1 MAAIFS
7 QILNMSMTGSVVILL
22 VMLAR
27 LILKRSP
34 KIFSYALWSVVLFR
48 LLCPVAFTAP
58 ISVLDVVEPEQK
70 ETSNNT
76 SIVTYIPATVNTQ
89 ADFIMVQP
97 EEQQVQ
103 VESVTESEEQLQ
115 MTPMHAVAL
124 VWAVGMAGMML
135 YSVIQYLALRRKLVG
150 SVQLKGNIYL
160 ADHIDTAFV
169 VGLVQPSIYLPSGVP
184 QTERYFILAHEQ
196 HHIRRGDHIIK
207 LLAYLAL
214 CIHWFNPLVWIA
226 FVLSGKDMEMSCD
239 EAVIK
244 RLGPDIRADYSAS
257 LLRLATHKKIL
268 SGMPLA
274 FGEGDTKGRVLNMA
288 KWKKPAKW
296 LVVVCVV
303 LCLIVVCI
311 CAFNPE
317 KEIPIEELTRQTSEG
332 PVDTAIGD
340 LCFTYPGG
348 LTSEQRDVDNWN
360 EEDSTRNRRNL
371 PTRRPHNHFFIDD
384 GVDFGGVV
392 DFIVPDDREINLEEL
407 NLPTEWVG
415 LDYIAGSSSYPY
427 AEMEYTLIKDGKD
440 YIQMYLYTY
449 SGRGYFLW
457 FYTEQGNPVHKESIL
472 KSVELGSFSTTATK
486 LKRDEIVSLGRFNVT
501 IPKGYGYYRNE
512 AKILEITKKD
522 FYGNQNVIA
531 CVTARPN
538 SNLPMDNE
546 ADLIRW
552 IESVGINI
560 SGAGISSEIDDKA
573 VYGDVSLT
581 IHNLSGIPPMDEE
594 HYLYI
599 AGDIVYDLWLD
610 PSDIDLS
617 TKITILESIWINKS
631 MLIPNVELQQPTST
645 VVTSAAKIPASDLEL
660 AELPEGLSRIF
671 NETGGIFFVRNNT
684 IVGGVDAYPLPK
696 EIYDPNDQY
705 FSWLEKS
712 GISDFGDSSLCYM
725 GGMTFTGT
733 GSWGAQFASDVR
745 DGVEPEVERYHSFN
759 VSGDVVYDIW
769 YDMKQLT
776 HEQWFDLQAAV
787 ILPEG
792 NSYMATEPSSN
803 EDIAFEKTLAVMD
816 AVSEG
821 SGHIVSNQKNDGNEG
836 PSGYEKTFLF
846 HEGNF
851 LFTNRVLTE
860 GENITETGAYY
871 NRYALLIAEDE
882 WYTNEGHQG
891 VSGDIVWG
899 TDGEPADPESPWLGN
914 RVWNRSFVTYM
925 DTITDEDETCYMF
938 RYDKPYAD
946 DPSYDPHYFVNFYFD
961 HSGNFIKVDIQVNLF
976 KDNGFTVTE
985 SIVSLDPYIVATEI
999 DQEYF
1004 LASGK
1009 HLFVPAPSLNSSDT
1023 ALQRCKSELAHIQ
1036 SCSQALVCKRDDGR
1050 DNGIIEYWKHENDW
1064 MTIQRHS
1071 GDNMIA
1077 YLCKDGSYYDN
1088 GEMHGDKIGARD
1100 DDGNVL
1106 WKAGTKPQ
1114 SFHIPWLSRY
1124 QWNDKNVHYL
1134 GTEQANG
1141 EISIHLRISEPFPGF
1156 EWGNPDYSVTMVFDE
1171 SHLFLRA
1178 ELYVNQGHVSE
1189 SGFTEVET
1197 VSSLWSKDVAERID
1211 LEYQRAIR

>member
-89 ADFIMVQP
+89 VDFIMVHP

-103 VESVTESEEQLQ
+103 VETVTEPEEQLL
-115 MTPMHAVAL
+115 MTPMHAAAL
-124 VWAVGMAGMML
+124 VWTAGMAGMMI
-135 YSVIQYLALRRKLVG
+135 YSVIQYLGLRRKLVG
-150 SVQLKGNIYL
+150 SVKLNGNIYL

-169 VGLVQPSIYLPSGVP
+169 VGLLQPRIYIPSGVP
-184 QTERYFILAHEQ
+184 HKERYFILAHEQ

-214 CIHWFNPLVWIA
+214 CIHWFNPLVWLA
-226 FVLSGKDMEMSCD
+226 FVLAGKDMEMSCD

-257 LLRLATHKKIL
+257 LLRLSTHRKIL

-288 KWKKPAKW
+288 KWKKPTKW
-296 LVVVCVV
+296 VVAICVILCLCVVVV
-303 LCLIVVCI
+303 

-317 KEIPIEELTRQTSEG
+317 DEKTIEELTNHTSDS
-332 PVDTAIGD
+332 PVGTGIGD
-340 LCFTYPGG
+340 LSFTYPAG
-348 LTSEQRDVDNWN
+348 LTSEQREVENWTK
-360 EEDSTRNRRNL
+360 EEQRRILRGLPNRGQFD
-371 PTRRPHNHFFIDD
+371 HFFIDN

-392 DFIVPDDREINLEEL
+392 DFIVPDDREINLDKL
-407 NLPTEWVG
+407 KLPSAWIG
-415 LDYIAGSSSYPY
+415 LDYIAGSSAYPY

-440 YIQMYLYTY
+440 YINLYLYTY

-457 FYTEQGNPVHKESIL
+457 FYTEQGDPAHKQAIL
-472 KSVELGSFSTTATK
+472 ESVELGDGSRGKTK
-486 LKRDEIVSLGRFNVT
+486 TEYDEPISLGRFNLT

-512 AKILEITKKD
+512 TVIMEIRKQERFKD
-522 FYGNQNVIA
+522 QTVIG
-531 CVTARPN
+531 CVTAKPN
-538 SNLPMDNE
+538 PNLPMESE

-552 IESVGINI
+552 IEAVGVDL
-560 SGAGISSEIDDKA
+560 SGEGIFSEIADESE
-573 VYGDVSLT
+573 YGEVFLK
-581 IHNLSGIPPMDEE
+581 IYNNSGLPPMEEE

-599 AGDIVYDLWLD
+599 AGDIVYDLWID
-610 PSDIDLS
+610 P
-617 TKITILESIWINKS
+617 TKMDENTKTSMLESIWIKDDFNIPDENKW
-631 MLIPNVELQQPTST
+631 
-645 VVTSAAKIPASDLEL
+645 VTAAGASPVQVGDL
-660 AELPEGLSRIF
+660 PDGYNYGF
-671 NETGGIFFVRNNT
+671 DGDRNIVFAWGNKA
-684 IVGGVDAYPLPK
+684 VGGVKSYLIPAGL
-696 EIYDPNDQY
+696 YDPEDGV
-705 FSWLEKS
+705 FHWLEEI
-712 GISDFGDSSLCYM
+712 GIPDYEDPNLIYL
-725 GGMTFTGT
+725 GGIT
-733 GSWGAQFASDVR
+733 
-745 DGVEPEVERYHSFN
+745 
-759 VSGDVVYDIW
+759 SGDNGWAAEFADELDEGKRTVYRSHTFLVVGDTLYDIW
-769 YDMKQLT
+769 FDMLKIS
-776 HEQWFDLQAAV
+776 FDD
-787 ILPEG
+787 
-792 NSYMATEPSSN
+792 SYEIRKAISIPQPLSVEAPTSSP
-803 EDIAFEKTLAVMD
+803 EDIAFEKTMAVMD

-821 SGHIVSNQKNDGNEG
+821 SCHIVSIQKNDGYEG

-860 GENITETGAYY
+860 GENISEAGVYY
-871 NRYALLIAEDE
+871 NRYAQMIVEDE
-882 WYTNEGHQG
+882 WFTNEGHQG
-891 VSGDIVWG
+891 VPGDIVWD
-899 TDGEPADPESPWLGN
+899 TSGEPSDPESPWLGN
-914 RVWNRSFVTYM
+914 RVWNRSFATYV
-925 DTITDEDETCYMF
+925 DTITDEAGTCYMF

-961 HSGNFIKVDIQVNLF
+961 LSGNFIKVDIQVNLF
-976 KDNGFTVTE
+976 KENGFTVTE
-985 SIVSLDPYIVATEI
+985 SIVSLDPYTVAAEI

-1004 LASGK
+1004 SATGK

-1023 ALQRCKSELAHIQ
+1023 ALERCKTVLAQIQ

-1050 DNGIIEYWKHENDW
+1050 DKGIIEYWKHENDW

-1100 DDGNVL
+1100 DEGNVV
-1106 WKAGTKPQ
+1106 WKAGTEPQ

-1124 QWNDKNVHYL
+1124 QWNDKNVQYL
-1134 GTEQANG
+1134 GTEQNNG
-1141 EISIHLRISEPFPGF
+1141 EISIHLRINEPFPGF
-1156 EWGNPDYSVTMVFDE
+1156 EWGNPEYSVTMVFDE

-1178 ELYVNQGHVSE
+1178 ELSVNEGHASQ
-1189 SGFTEVET
+1189 SAFTEVET
-1197 VSSLWSKDVAERID
+1197 VSSLNSVDVAERINQ
-1211 LEYQRAIR
+1211 EYQRAIG